1 MPRAGEQLYSVL
13 VAAGSEAA
21 GARLSAILPENRFRP
36 VRRVGSG
43 NEARRLLIDMPFD
56 LVLLNAP
63 LPDTFGPE
71 LAREIAA
78 DPRRGVLLLVPADAF
93 DSACDAVEDAG
104 VLTLAKPTAPQAVY
118 QAMRL
123 LVATRA
129 RLSAMEKKAE
139 TLSAKM
145 EEIRVVNRAK
155 WILIAQFQMDEAA
168 AHRYIEKQA
177 MDTHRTRREV
187 AQGILMAYEP

>member
-1 MPRAGEQLYSVL
+1 M
-13 VAAGSEAA
+13 
-21 GARLSAILPENRFRP
+21 
-36 VRRVGSG
+36 
-43 NEARRLLIDMPFD
+43 
-56 LVLLNAP
+56 
-63 LPDTFGPE
+63 
-71 LAREIAA
+71 
-78 DPRRGVLLLVPADAF
+78 
-93 DSACDAVEDAG
+93 
-104 VLTLAKPTAPQAVY
+104 LTLAKPTAPQAVY

-139 TLSAKM
+139 TLAAKM

-155 WILIAQFQMDEAA
+155 WILIARFQMDEAA